1 MKTKNS
7 RMRSI
12 GIFALVFVLLT
23 SMVLPLAASGSSDD
37 LMGTYTVQEGDTL
50 SSIAAAHGVTV
61 ASIVDNNGISAS
73 SKLYKGQ
80 KLLIPGASS
89 VEDDSTTVFGSSS
102 TISIDFEEGSNL
114 IGVLETILA
123 HTGYKMIYKGAEATV
138 PAIAL
143 DNVTPLTAIDYVL
156 RMVEMTYIKNDNL
169 LYVGTADTLNSNFI
183 DSKALTKFSLEYIS
197 TDTLT
202 SQLSTLGITVSI
214 VKVDINLREFWVS
227 GYPMQLAKMAELI
240 ETLDNKNNIT
250 IGSASI
256 SSNLTAIELE
266 HVTASEFSSLLGSLG
281 LHTGI
286 TMAAHPMVLYVY
298 ATGDAY
304 NDIMNIKKLVD
315 YYDPNTDK
323 GQAGTENEN
332 VADDNNASTND
343 GDIDAGN
350 NAGAP
355 NINNNVNNG
364 NNLNNG
370 SDNLGNN
377 TDINNG
383 MNNNVNN
390 GVNNGMNN
398 DGSMNGNTDNMT
410 NNVVIS
416 DGETSLVRIDLAYI
430 NKEAAQSIISTFG
443 YNVQV
448 LGLDLYEKR
457 LWLRGSADEVDE
469 AVARI
474 RENDIADNNTDRTF
488 FVYELQNIV
497 ASELQSKIGF
507 INIEGVEFY
516 FGSYPQLTKSIM
528 VYCATNKVEE
538 VKEVIASLDN
548 NLGDMYYPIATIT
561 DASELLVLAAKEE
574 LVVKLINNPTIS
586 VTSFELSGDL
596 DPSDEGIKH
605 ILYVLES
612 PENIDLILSMWSKI

>member
-37 LMGTYTVQEGDTL
+37 HMGTYTVKDGDTL

-61 ASIVDNNGISAS
+61 SSIVDDNGISAS
-73 SKLYKGQ
+73 SKLYEGQ
-80 KLLIPGASS
+80 KLLIPGAAS

-102 TISIDFEEGSNL
+102 SISIDFEDGSNL

-123 HTGYKMIYKGAEATV
+123 HTGYKMIYKGSAVTV

-143 DNVTPLTAIDYVL
+143 DDVTPLTAIDYVL
-156 RMVEMTYIKNDNL
+156 RMVEMTYIKNDNII
-169 LYVGTADTLNSNFI
+169 YVGTAETLNSNFI
-183 DSKALTKFSLEYIS
+183 DSKALTKFSLQYIS

-202 SQLSTLGITVSI
+202 SQLSTLGISVQI

-240 ETLDNKNNIT
+240 ETLDNQKNIT
-250 IGSASI
+250 VGSASI
-256 SSNLTAIELE
+256 SSSLTAIELE
-266 HVTASEFSSLLGSLG
+266 HITASEFSSLLGSLG
-281 LHTGI
+281 LHSGI

-315 YYDPNTDK
+315 YYDPN
-323 GQAGTENEN
+323 G
-332 VADDNNASTND
+332 VASGST
-343 GDIDAGN
+343 
-350 NAGAP
+350 
-355 NINNNVNNG
+355 
-364 NNLNNG
+364 
-370 SDNLGNN
+370 
-377 TDINNG
+377 
-383 MNNNVNN
+383 
-390 GVNNGMNN
+390 
-398 DGSMNGNTDNMT
+398 DGSTDGT
-410 NNVVIS
+410 TDGSTDGSTGSTTGGTTDDSTGGTTSDVVIS
-416 DGETSLVRIDLAYI
+416 DGATSLVRVDLAYI
-430 NKEAAQSIISTFG
+430 DKEAAQSIINTFG
-443 YNVQV
+443 YDVKV

-457 LWLRGSADEVDE
+457 IWIQGESEEVDA
-469 AVARI
+469 AVERI
-474 RENDIADNNTDRTF
+474 KENDTADNNTDRTF
-488 FVYELQNIV
+488 FVYELKNIV

-507 INIEGVEFY
+507 IDIEGVEFY

-538 VKEVIASLDN
+538 VKEIIASLDN

-596 DPSDEGIKH
+596 DPSDEGVKH

-612 PENIDLILSMWSKI
+612 PENIDLILDMWSKI

>member
-37 LMGTYTVQEGDTL
+37 LMGTYTVQDGDTL

-61 ASIVDNNGISAS
+61 ASIVENNGISAS
-73 SKLYKGQ
+73 SELFKGQ
-80 KLLIPGASS
+80 KLLIPGAAS

-102 TISIDFEEGSNL
+102 SISIDFEEGSDL
-114 IGVLETILA
+114 VGVLETILA

-169 LYVGTADTLNSNFI
+169 LYVGTADTLNANFI
-183 DSKALTKFSLEYIS
+183 DSKALTKFSLKYIS
-197 TDTLT
+197 TETLN
-202 SQLSTLGITVSI
+202 SQLATLGISVSI

-240 ETLDNKNNIT
+240 ETLDNQNNIT
-250 IGSASI
+250 VGSASI

-304 NDIMNIKKLVD
+304 NDIMNIKQLVD
-315 YYDPNTDK
+315 YYDPNSE
-323 GQAGTENEN
+323 GAQQEGTENDS
-332 VADDNNASTND
+332 AT
-343 GDIDAGN
+343 
-350 NAGAP
+350 
-355 NINNNVNNG
+355 NNG
-364 NNLNNG
+364 DDAVIDNNLNGGDTNNG
-370 SDNLGNN
+370 GVTNDTIVNN
-377 TDINNG
+377 DTIINNG
-383 MNNNVNN
+383 GNSTNN
-390 GVNNGMNN
+390 GANNTPNNTPNNGSANQN
-398 DGSMNGNTDNMT
+398 AQPPVED
-410 NNVVIS
+410 VVIS
-416 DGETSLVRIDLAYI
+416 NGQTSLVRIDLAYI

-443 YNVQV
+443 YDVKV

-457 LWLRGSADEVDE
+457 LWIQGDADEVDA
-469 AVARI
+469 AVERI
-474 RENDIADNNTDRTF
+474 KENDIADNNTDRTF
-488 FVYELQNIV
+488 FVYELKNIV

-507 INIEGVEFY
+507 INIDGVEFY

-528 VYCATNKVEE
+528 VYCPTNKVDD

-586 VTSFELSGDL
+586 VTSFELSSDL
-596 DPSDEGIKH
+596 DPSDEGVKH

-612 PENIDLILSMWSKI
+612 PENIDLILDMWSKI

>member
-12 GIFALVFVLLT
+12 GIFALVFVMLT

-37 LMGTYTVQEGDTL
+37 LMGTYTVESGDTL

-61 ASIVDNNGISAS
+61 ASIVESNGISAS
-73 SKLYKGQ
+73 STLYKGQ
-80 KLLIPGASS
+80 KLLIPGAAS

-102 TISIDFEEGSNL
+102 SISIDFESGADL
-114 IGVLETILA
+114 VGVLETILA
-123 HTGYKMIYKGAEATV
+123 HTGYKMIFKGSTTAV

-143 DNVTPLTAIDYVL
+143 ENVTPLTAIDYVL
-156 RMVEMTYIKNDNL
+156 RMVDMTYIKNDNL
-169 LYVGTADTLNSNFI
+169 IYVGTAETLNSNFI
-183 DSKALTKFSLEYIS
+183 DSKALTKFSLKYIS

-202 SQLSTLGITVSI
+202 SQLSTLGISVQI

-240 ETLDNKNNIT
+240 ETLDNEKNT
-250 IGSASI
+250 TVGSASI
-256 SSNLTAIELE
+256 STSLTAIELE
-266 HVTASEFSSLLGSLG
+266 HITASEFSSLLGSLG

-298 ATGDAY
+298 ASGDAY

-315 YYDPNTDK
+315 YYDPDSATDGEEGDNTTGDNTT
-323 GQAGTENEN
+323 GDNEDGT
-332 VADDNNASTND
+332 S
-343 GDIDAGN
+343 
-350 NAGAP
+350 
-355 NINNNVNNG
+355 
-364 NNLNNG
+364 
-370 SDNLGNN
+370 SD
-377 TDINNG
+377 
-383 MNNNVNN
+383 
-390 GVNNGMNN
+390 
-398 DGSMNGNTDNMT
+398 
-410 NNVVIS
+410 VVIS
-416 DGETSLVRIDLAYI
+416 DGETSLVRVDLAYI
-430 NKEAAQSIISTFG
+430 NKESAQSIINTFG
-443 YNVQV
+443 YDVEV

-457 LWLRGSADEVDE
+457 IWLRGVSSEVDA
-469 AVARI
+469 AVERI
-474 RENDIADNNTDRTF
+474 KENDTADNNTDRTF
-488 FVYELQNIV
+488 FVYELKNIV

-507 INIEGVEFY
+507 IDIDGVEFY

-538 VKEVIASLDN
+538 VKEIIASLDS

-561 DASELLVLAAKEE
+561 DTAELTILAAKEE
-574 LVVKLINNPTIS
+574 LCVKLINNPSIS

-596 DPSDEGIKH
+596 DPSDEGVKH

-612 PENIDLILSMWSKI
+612 PENIDLILDMWSKI

>member
-37 LMGTYTVQEGDTL
+37 LMGTYTVEEGDTL

-61 ASIVDNNGISAS
+61 ASIVENNGISAS
-73 SKLYKGQ
+73 SALYKGQ
-80 KLLIPGASS
+80 KLLIPGAAS

-102 TISIDFEEGSNL
+102 SISIDFEEGADL
-114 IGVLETILA
+114 VGVLETILA
-123 HTGYKMIYKGAEATV
+123 HTGYKMIYKGTTATV

-143 DNVTPLTAIDYVL
+143 ENFTPLTAIDYVL

-169 LYVGTADTLNSNFI
+169 IYVGTADTLNSNFI
-183 DSKALTKFSLEYIS
+183 DSKALTKFSLQYIS
-197 TDTLT
+197 TETLS
-202 SQLSTLGITVSI
+202 SQLSTLGISVQI

-240 ETLDNKNNIT
+240 ETLDNKKNIT
-250 IGSASI
+250 VGSASI
-256 SSNLTAIELE
+256 SSSLTAIELE
-266 HVTASEFSSLLGSLG
+266 HITASEFSGLLGSLG

-298 ATGDAY
+298 ASGDAY

-315 YYDPNTDK
+315 YYDPNGETEA
-323 GQAGTENEN
+323 AGSGE
-332 VADDNNASTND
+332 
-343 GDIDAGN
+343 
-350 NAGAP
+350 GAE
-355 NINNNVNNG
+355 G
-364 NNLNNG
+364 G
-370 SDNLGNN
+370 SA
-377 TDINNG
+377 
-383 MNNNVNN
+383 
-390 GVNNGMNN
+390 
-398 DGSMNGNTDNMT
+398 DGSADGSAGSNTGDSSDGT
-410 NNVVIS
+410 TSDVVIS
-416 DGETSLVRIDLAYI
+416 NGETSLVRVDLAYI
-430 NKEAAQSIISTFG
+430 NKESAQSIISTFG
-443 YNVQV
+443 YDVEV

-457 LWLRGSADEVDE
+457 IWLRGATEEVDA
-469 AVARI
+469 AVERI
-474 RENDIADNNTDRTF
+474 KENDTAANNTDRTF
-488 FVYELQNIV
+488 FVYELKNIV

-507 INIEGVEFY
+507 VNIEDVEFY

-528 VYCATNKVEE
+528 VYCSSNKVEE
-538 VKEVIASLDN
+538 VKEIIASLDN

-561 DASELLVLAAKEE
+561 DSSELTVLAAKEE
-574 LVVKLINNPTIS
+574 LVIKLINNPSIS

-596 DPSDEGIKH
+596 DPSDDGVKY

-612 PENIDLILSMWSKI
+612 PENIDLILDMWAKI